1 MTPLTGAA
9 RRVCAART
17 TLLTLAALLGTLPGT
32 SAAATAPAQSPW
44 TEALTHEALASGFL
58 TRLPPTVSVALGLAK
73 GSEGTDVR
81 ELISKSGRQV
91 RTFNVCVAR
100 QVDLVVFN
108 LNARTG
114 ASVAYLVGPDAR
126 LRKAVSY
133 QAGGE
138 AREMPAADARAG
150 FAREARF
157 WSARARQTAAP
168 AAQ

>member
-1 MTPLTGAA
+1 MTALTRAA
-9 RRVCAART
+9 RKA
-17 TLLTLAALLGTLPGT
+17 LLTLAALVGTLPGAAP
-32 SAAATAPAQSPW
+32 AAAVPAKPPW
-44 TEALTHEALASGFL
+44 TEALTQQALTSGFL

-73 GSEGTDVR
+73 GNEGTDVR
-81 ELISKSGRQV
+81 QLISKSGHQV

-100 QVDLVVFN
+100 QSDLVVFN
-108 LNARTG
+108 VDARTG
-114 ASVAYLVGPDAR
+114 ATVAYLIGADAR

-138 AREMPAADARAG
+138 AREIPAANAG
-150 FAREARF
+150 PGLAREARF

>member
-1 MTPLTGAA
+1 MTALT
-9 RRVCAART
+9 CAARN
-17 TLLTLAALLGTLPGT
+17 TLLTLAALVGALPGAAP
-32 SAAATAPAQSPW
+32 AAAVPAKPPW
-44 TEALTHEALASGFL
+44 TEALTQQALTSGFL

-73 GSEGTDVR
+73 GNEGTDVR
-81 ELISKSGRQV
+81 QLISKSGHQV

-100 QVDLVVFN
+100 QGDLVVFN
-108 LNARTG
+108 VDARTG
-114 ASVAYLVGPDAR
+114 ATVAYLIGADAR

-138 AREMPAADARAG
+138 AREISAANASPG
-150 FAREARF
+150 LAREARF